1 MSFDAEYIDGF
12 QYHADLLQTVDV
24 KSYDELTEIFKLHV
38 SRLTGKMR
46 DMRSIDTNPISN
58 PFCRHMCS
66 SEQPRSVICRNCYAI
81 RSLISGRANCILPYE
96 CNSILLSNFNLPDE
110 CLPTKRDLGIT
121 RSGKV
126 RAVRFNS
133 YGELINERHV
143 RNLFNICDLHP
154 TVPFTLFFKNKAPL
168 SRAIQKYGKPDNL
181 IIIQSNIFLN
191 DPDTERLLDGPE
203 RVPDYVDKIFSVY
216 TPEFLQHMAAAG
228 TPIRVNCRADAGA
241 CRYTCGGGEIGD
253 IDSPLGRCYDIE
265 SAYDYVYRKGHPELV
280 NEVLKQGSSE
290 LNEVPDV
297 AEVIDSV
304 RRMTHIMGQK
314 ATQRRFRML
323 EVASGLEIINELTY
337 FGVEDDLIAEMA
349 EDAVR
354 Y

>member
-1 MSFDAEYIDGF
+1 
-12 QYHADLLQTVDV
+12 
-24 KSYDELTEIFKLHV
+24 
-38 SRLTGKMR
+38 
-46 DMRSIDTNPISN
+46 
-58 PFCRHMCS
+58 
-66 SEQPRSVICRNCYAI
+66 
-81 RSLISGRANCILPYE
+81 
-96 CNSILLSNFNLPDE
+96 
-110 CLPTKRDLGIT
+110 
-121 RSGKV
+121 
-126 RAVRFNS
+126 
-133 YGELINERHV
+133 
-143 RNLFNICDLHP
+143 
-154 TVPFTLFFKNKAPL
+154 L

-216 TPEFLQHMAAAG
+216 TPEFLRHMAAAG
-228 TPIRVNCRADAGA
+228 TPIRVNCRADIGA

-280 NEVLKQGSSE
+280 NEVLKRGSSE

-349 EDAVR
+349 EDAVG